1 MNAIKVSD
9 IRERN
14 CTPEEFA
21 LEMGIPYEDAK
32 KVLEFAMDPKTPEQS
47 IAILEETTLEDG
59 VTIGP
64 GNLVI

>member
-9 IRERN
+9 IRRS

-32 KVLEFAMDPKTPEQS
+32 KVLAFAMDPHTPENS
-47 IAILEETTLEDG
+47 LAILKKTTLEDG